1 MSQEKKLEIL
11 REIHTDVWD
20 EETGHP
26 EFLKELRM
34 GVALLIEYYGGEHGY
49 TPRNMEVKRMRQL
62 RQEIEQTQNEERK
75 HLRDMDEKG
84 WVTSD
89 RDITE
94 GWIEALKYVLGRM
107 DVLGGEEE

>member
-1 MSQEKKLEIL
+1 MNKKEMKKVMTIDG
-11 REIHTDVWD
+11 EDVY
-20 EETGHP
+20 
-26 EFLKELRM
+26 M
-34 GVALLIEYYGGEHGY
+34 
-49 TPRNMEVKRMRQL
+49 PRDVYNMEVKRMRQL

-107 DVLGGEEE
+107 DVLEGEEE